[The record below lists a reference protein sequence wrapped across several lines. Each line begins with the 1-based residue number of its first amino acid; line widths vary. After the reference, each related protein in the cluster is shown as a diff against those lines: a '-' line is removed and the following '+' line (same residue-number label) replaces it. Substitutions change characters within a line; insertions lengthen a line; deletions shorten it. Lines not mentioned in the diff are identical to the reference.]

1 LQTVSTDRR
10 YIITGIVILV
20 FVAIGIRLFHIQIID
35 SSYRMS
41 ASGNVLRHITEYPA
55 RGLIFDRNGKLL
67 VHNTVAYDL
76 MVVPHQVSA
85 FDTVEFCSIL
95 GVSQEFIENELK
107 KAKKHSS
114 FRPSILLKQLS
125 AENYAVLQEK
135 LFKYPG
141 FYVQTRSLRAYP
153 EKSAAHILGY
163 VGEVDDR
170 IIHSNPYYKMGDYI
184 GICGLEN
191 TYEDELRGKKGVSIY
206 LVDVHNRIKG
216 SYADGRFDTLAV
228 LGENLHITIDADLQK
243 YGETLMQNKIGGIVA
258 IEPSTGEIL
267 AAITSPTYDPNLLVG
282 RPRTENYRVLESDTV
297 KPLFNRAL
305 MAMYPPGSTFKVV
318 NALIGLQENTVTP
331 QTQYECYGRYPIGR
345 GVGCHSHFSP
355 TNLIESIQ
363 VSCNTYY
370 CNVFRN
376 IIDKP
381 AFGGVEQGF
390 TAWKNHVESF
400 GFGKKL
406 NVDQPNELGGIV
418 PSIEFYNRYF
428 RKGGWNSLTIL
439 SLAIGQGELGATPLQ
454 MANLAATIAN
464 RGEYYTPHY
473 LRGLGDGNFKEARF
487 LMPHST
493 TIDSVWYSYI
503 VEGMYRA
510 VNGGQGSTA
519 RIAAIKGI
527 EVCGKTGTS
536 QNPHGKDHSV
546 FIAFAPKENPKI
558 ALAVFVENAGFGST
572 WAAPIASL
580 MIEKYLTGA
589 VKRTWHE
596 NRILNANLLDR
607 REEE

>member
-1 LQTVSTDRR
+1 MQTVSTDRR

-41 ASGNVLRHITEYPA
+41 ASSNVLRHITEYPA

-184 GICGLEN
+184 GISGLEN

>member
-41 ASGNVLRHITEYPA
+41 ASSNVLRHITEYPA

-184 GICGLEN
+184 GISGLEN

>member
-1 LQTVSTDRR
+1 MQTVSTDRR